1 MAAEQTSI
9 ELIFEKQNELNID
22 DFNLWLTSSYEELKS
37 QHKMEVMGAYEMGQE
52 DNENYGYSST
62 GSLNHYIQFYGE

>member
-37 QHKMEVMGAYEMGQE
+37 QHKMEIMGAYEIGQADAYDSGFSE
-52 DNENYGYSST
+52 AGALAFYNE
-62 GSLNHYIQFYGE
+62 FYG